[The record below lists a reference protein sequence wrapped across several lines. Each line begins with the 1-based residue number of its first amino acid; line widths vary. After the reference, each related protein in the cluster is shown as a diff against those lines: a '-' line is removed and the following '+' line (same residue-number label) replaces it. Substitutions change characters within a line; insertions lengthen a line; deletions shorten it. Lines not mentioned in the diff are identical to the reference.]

1 MARKVSVASSAV
13 KRLAVIRLVFFIF
26 IGVLIFRLYEL
37 QVGERAFYEALAS
50 GQHDL
55 LADLLPERGEIL
67 VQDSLTNSLY
77 PVATN
82 LTLGQVYAVPKEVKD
97 IKYTAA
103 VLAPVL
109 EMDPVEL
116 ENKLSKT
123 DDPFEP
129 LKEAVSDELS
139 QKVTELKLSGIYIAP
154 ILVRHYL
161 GEADYGQIS
170 ACSYRF
176 LLWAQA

>member
-67 VQDSLTNSLY
+67 VQDTLTNSLY

-97 IKYTAA
+97 IKYTA
-103 VLAPVL
+103 
-109 EMDPVEL
+109 
-116 ENKLSKT
+116 
-123 DDPFEP
+123 
-129 LKEAVSDELS
+129 
-139 QKVTELKLSGIYIAP
+139 
-154 ILVRHYL
+154 
-161 GEADYGQIS
+161 
-170 ACSYRF
+170 
-176 LLWAQA
+176 